1 MVMSTSRCSGVDGVP
16 ACSCGLRASSVQ
28 SSSSVSPERLRTR
41 RRMSCIV
48 SELVAEAEGAAGG
61 ACEPPPALPSAAGS
75 FVTHE
80 GRSERRPRWGERGLG
95 KFFLGKELRL
105 VGEVG
110 RDEGREPGLPTGG
123 GTIPERVACGSSGT
137 PSKMERGWW
146 LEWSMELYGEVPS
159 SSEASRSRSEWKAAA
174 KRGRSSVSM
183 KESCERRLSPSST
196 CMLPDEWPSS
206 CSSRRETDQI
216 VPSGVISRER
226 R

>member
-1 MVMSTSRCSGVDGVP
+1 M
-16 ACSCGLRASSVQ
+16 Q

-137 PSKMERGWW
+137 PGAGGGGARRGRGSASLEAPPGCVVLERGEGRPSKMERGWW

-159 SSEASRSRSEWKAAA
+159 SCGGEVLQGGSGEG
-174 KRGRSSVSM
+174 RG
-183 KESCERRLSPSST
+183 
-196 CMLPDEWPSS
+196 
-206 CSSRRETDQI
+206 
-216 VPSGVISRER
+216 GVCVCGR
-226 R
+226 